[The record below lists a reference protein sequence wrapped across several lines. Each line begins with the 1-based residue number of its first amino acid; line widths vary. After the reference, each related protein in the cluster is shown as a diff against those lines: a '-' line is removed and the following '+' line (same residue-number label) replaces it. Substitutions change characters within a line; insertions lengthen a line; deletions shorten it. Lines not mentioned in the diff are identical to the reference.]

1 MDSII
6 NFIIGSINSII
17 NSPLD
22 ASYIMPMYPTTPNNP
37 YSLYLYQNY
46 FLWYQ

>member
-6 NFIIGSINSII
+6 NFINSIMDSII
-17 NSPLD
+17 NSPLN
-22 ASYIMPMYPTTPNNP
+22 ANYIMPMYPTTPNNP

-46 FLWYQ
+46 FL